1 MDKGV
6 LVVVSGLS
14 GAGKGTIC
22 KRLLEKYPDY
32 VLSVSATSRKPRKGE
47 ENGREYFFITKEEFE
62 EMIRDGKLLEYARYV
77 ENYYGTPR
85 EWVEQQLESGK
96 NIILEI
102 ELQGAF
108 QVREKI
114 LDAVLIFILPPDMD
128 ELKRRLINRGT
139 ETMEEIEKRLER
151 AVEEMAF
158 IPEYDYV
165 IVNDEVE
172 KSVDMLHNIVR
183 SEKEKES
190 EEGE

>member
-1 MDKGV
+1 MEKGV

-47 ENGREYFFITKEEFE
+47 ENGREYFFITKDEFE
-62 EMIRDGKLLEYARYV
+62 DMIRDGKLLEYARYV
-77 ENYYGTPR
+77 ENYYGTPK

-108 QVREKI
+108 QIRDKI
-114 LDAVLIFILPPDMD
+114 PEAVLVFILPPDME
-128 ELKRRLINRGT
+128 ELKRRLIGRGT
-139 ETMEEIEKRLER
+139 ESMEEIEKRLER
-151 AVEEMAF
+151 AAEEMAF
-158 IPEYDYV
+158 VPEYDYV

>member
-1 MDKGV
+1 MEKGV

-62 EMIRDGKLLEYARYV
+62 DMIRDGKLLEYARYV
-77 ENYYGTPR
+77 ENYYGTPK

-108 QVREKI
+108 QIRDKI
-114 LDAVLIFILPPDMD
+114 PEAVLVFILPPDME
-128 ELKRRLINRGT
+128 ELKRRLVNRGT

-151 AVEEMAF
+151 AAEEMAF
-158 IPEYDYV
+158 VPEYDYV

-183 SEKEKES
+183 SEKERVQ
-190 EEGE
+190 EGE

>member
-114 LDAVLIFILPPDMD
+114 PDAVLIFILPPDMD

>member
-1 MDKGV
+1 MEKGV

-47 ENGREYFFITKEEFE
+47 ENGREYFFITKDEFE
-62 EMIRDGKLLEYARYV
+62 DMIRDGKLLEYARYV
-77 ENYYGTPR
+77 ENYYGTPK

-108 QVREKI
+108 QIRDKI
-114 LDAVLIFILPPDMD
+114 PEAVLVFILPPDME
-128 ELKRRLINRGT
+128 ELKRRLIGRGT
-139 ETMEEIEKRLER
+139 ESMEEIEKRLER
-151 AVEEMAF
+151 AAEEMAF
-158 IPEYDYV
+158 VPEYDYV

-183 SEKEKES
+183 SEKERVQ
-190 EEGE
+190 EGE